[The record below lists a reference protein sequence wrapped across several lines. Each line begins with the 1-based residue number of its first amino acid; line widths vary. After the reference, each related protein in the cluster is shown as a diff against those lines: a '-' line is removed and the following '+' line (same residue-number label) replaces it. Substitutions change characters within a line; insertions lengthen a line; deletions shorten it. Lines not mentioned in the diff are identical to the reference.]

1 MSYERG
7 PVLSKSWT
15 FPEVSLDVALKFGH
29 LFISSKNF
37 IIEAKQS
44 PIISV
49 MQCTHRLCIGRYPS
63 NYEQQGK
70 LQCSIPSLR
79 HRSSAKAQHSFL

>member
-1 MSYERG
+1 MSYEGG
-7 PVLSKSWT
+7 PVLSWT
-15 FPEVSLDVALKFGH
+15 FPEVSLDVALKLGH

-49 MQCTHRLCIGRYPS
+49 MQCTHRLCIGQYPS
-63 NYEQQGK
+63 KYELHEK
-70 LQCSIPSLR
+70 LQCNIPSLR
-79 HRSSAKAQHSFL
+79 HRSCAKAQNSFL